1 MSIIV
6 LADLGWLATCG
17 TINYG
22 AGSSD
27 DKEVVEMIMRVVPVM
42 SEIVL
47 IEMLVIVRV
56 VPEGI
61 VMFRVVEKTTKNNN

>member
-1 MSIIV
+1 MMV

-56 VPEGI
+56 VPGGI
-61 VMFRVVEKTTKNNN
+61 VMLRVVEKTTKNNN